1 MKVAVVGCGAM
12 GSIYATRLAQVAD
25 EVVVVER
32 NPAHLAAI
40 RSGGLHVQGPSGV
53 QVAHPRAMSAPSDER
68 MDLVVLAVKA
78 AFAPEAA
85 RESRSMVGPR
95 TTVLTIQNGLGTA
108 DRVAEV
114 LPPERLAVG
123 IASGFGAEIV
133 APGHVRHNA
142 MRAMT
147 FGPYAT
153 LPISDVQAIASLWRQ
168 GGFEVSAVADIRP
181 LQWQKLICNVAY
193 SGPAAVTGMTVGE
206 IRADP
211 GMASVSRSAALEAW
225 AVAQALGIA
234 LAFDDPVRLIDEFG
248 AAMPDAKPSALQDVE
263 AGRSSEI
270 DVINGAVPLYGAP
283 LSIPTPVNST
293 LVALVKAREQRARR
307 ETAT

>member
-1 MKVAVVGCGAM
+1 MKIAVVGCGAM
-12 GSIYATRLAQVAD
+12 GSIYTTHLARVAD

-40 RSGGLHVQGPSGV
+40 QSGGLHVHGPAGV
-53 QVAHPRAMSAPSDER
+53 QVAHPRAMPTPPDEQ

-78 AFAPEAA
+78 AVAPDAA
-85 RESRSMVGPR
+85 HQSRSMIGPH
-95 TTVLTIQNGLGTA
+95 TSVLTIQNGLGTA
-108 DRVAEV
+108 ERVAEAI
-114 LPPERLAVG
+114 PPERLAIGV
-123 IASGFGAEIV
+123 ASGFGAQIV

-147 FGPYAT
+147 FGPYGA
-153 LPISDVQAIASLWRQ
+153 LPISEVQSVARLWRQ
-168 GGFEVSAVADIRP
+168 AGFEVSAVADIRP

-206 IRADP
+206 IAADP

-234 LAFDDPVRLIDEFG
+234 LAFEDPVRLIEEFG
-248 AAMPDAKPSALQDVE
+248 AAMPNAKPSALQDVE
-263 AGRSSEI
+263 AGRISEI
-270 DVINGAVPLYGAP
+270 DVINGAVPLYGTP